1 MYLFLEVPGFILDPG
16 RFKCS
21 VAACG
26 HWLLYWTAHLWRNI
40 EETRFCWWSRS
51 WEREREASR
60 LVLHWHPGTMQLGA
74 VVRIG
79 RSVLWTEW
87 TSFSLSPVLSRTRGF
102 SVVLYVAF
110 CFQGTVSFKVI
121 ESIGL
126 SWFLISIPSVSLR
139 IVAGCVVSK
148 LPVWLLFSPN
158 LCRGLIRD
166 RKSVV

>member
-1 MYLFLEVPGFILDPG
+1 MATGYCIGQHT
-16 RFKCS
+16 
-21 VAACG
+21 CG
-26 HWLLYWTAHLWRNI
+26 
-40 EETRFCWWSRS
+40 ETLRRHVFVGGAGVGK
-51 WEREREASR
+51 ERETSR

-158 LCRGLIRD
+158 LCRGLIRED
-166 RKSVV
+166 LPFVSYPVFCNKLCHSFVI